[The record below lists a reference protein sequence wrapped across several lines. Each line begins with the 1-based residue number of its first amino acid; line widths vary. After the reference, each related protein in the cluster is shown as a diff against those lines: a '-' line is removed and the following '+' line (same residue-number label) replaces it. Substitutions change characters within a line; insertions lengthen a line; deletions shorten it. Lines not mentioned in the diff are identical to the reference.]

1 MQTWRR
7 TVIFLYLS
15 LGNDTQTRQVLWHNM
30 MQSKLEADFNDEK
43 VLLHQI
49 STGDAKAFGIIFHR
63 YSPKIYA
70 YALKIV
76 KSGTLAEEIAQEVFV
91 KIWNLEEQL
100 TAIEN
105 LDAYLRVLTRN
116 HTLKVL
122 RRIALEVKT
131 SKMMARDYQENHNDT
146 EEYIIFKDSEKILN
160 QGIEKLPAQ
169 QKLVYSLCHQEG
181 LKYEEVAERL
191 NISKLTV
198 KTHMQHALRFL
209 RNYVS
214 THTDIAVLVILMT
227 YLSENIN

>member
-1 MQTWRR
+1 MQLKQKA
-7 TVIFLYLS
+7 I
-15 LGNDTQTRQVLWHNM
+15 
-30 MQSKLEADFNDEK
+30 FNDEK
-43 VLLHQI
+43 ALLHQI
-49 STGDAKAFGIIFHR
+49 SIGDAKSFSIIFHR
-63 YSPKIYA
+63 YSPKVYV

-76 KSGTLAEEIAQEVFV
+76 KSENLAEEIAQEVFV
-91 KIWNLEEQL
+91 KVWNLEEQL
-100 TAIEN
+100 TQIEN

-122 RRIALEVKT
+122 RRLALEIKT
-131 SKMMARDYQENHNDT
+131 SRMMAHDYQEDHNET

-160 QGIEKLPAQ
+160 QAIEKLPAQ

-214 THTDIAVLVILMT
+214 THTDIATVVILMT
-227 YLSENIN
+227 LLGEKN

>member
-1 MQTWRR
+1 MQLRR
-7 TVIFLYLS
+7 N
-15 LGNDTQTRQVLWHNM
+15 NDFTDD
-30 MQSKLEADFNDEK
+30 KE
-43 VLLHQI
+43 LLQLA
-49 STGDAKAFGIIFHR
+49 SAGDAKAFSIIFNR
-63 YSPKIYA
+63 YSAKVYT

-76 KSGTLAEEIAQEVFV
+76 KSDTLAEEIAQEVFV
-91 KIWNLEEQL
+91 KIWKLEAELSQ
-100 TAIEN
+100 IEN

-122 RRIALEVKT
+122 RRIALEIKT
-131 SKMMARDYQENHNDT
+131 SRMMVHDYHEDHNET

-169 QKLVYSLCHQEG
+169 QRLVYNLCHQEG
-181 LKYEEVAERL
+181 MKYEEVAQKL

-214 THTDIAVLVILMT
+214 THTDIAVVVILMT
-227 YLSENIN
+227 FLSENIN

>member
-1 MQTWRR
+1 MDPDET
-7 TVIFLYLS
+7 S
-15 LGNDTQTRQVLWHNM
+15 LGDKMIQFKRKENLI
-30 MQSKLEADFNDEK
+30 DEK
-43 VLLHQI
+43 AVLLLV
-49 STGDAKAFGIIFHR
+49 SAGSAKAFSQLFHH
-63 YSPKIYA
+63 YSPKVFQ

-76 KSGTLAEEIAQEVFV
+76 KSDTLAEEIVQEVFV

-100 TAIEN
+100 VAIEN

-131 SKMMARDYQENHNDT
+131 NRMMVHTYQEDHNDT

-160 QGIEKLPAQ
+160 QAIEKLPAQ
-169 QKLVYSLCHQEG
+169 QRMVYSLCHQEG

-227 YLSENIN
+227 FLSEK

>member
-1 MQTWRR
+1 LKSA
-7 TVIFLYLS
+7 VIFLPLRWEQNSDRTDLKY
-15 LGNDTQTRQVLWHNM
+15 NM
-30 MQSKLEADFNDEK
+30 KRLKLEENLNDEK
-43 VLLHQI
+43 VLLHQV
-49 STGDAKAFGIIFHR
+49 STGNAKAFSIIFHQ
-63 YSPKIYA
+63 YSPKVYH
-70 YALKIV
+70 YALKII
-76 KSGTLAEEIAQEVFV
+76 KSESLAEEIAQEVFV

-100 TAIEN
+100 TQIAN

-122 RRIALEVKT
+122 RRMALEIRT
-131 SKMMARDYQENHNDT
+131 SRMMAHDYKEDHNET

-169 QKLVYSLCHQEG
+169 QKLVYNLCHQEG

-214 THTDIAVLVILMT
+214 THTDIAIVVILMT
-227 YLSENIN
+227 LLGEKMN

>member
-1 MQTWRR
+1 MQP
-7 TVIFLYLS
+7 
-15 LGNDTQTRQVLWHNM
+15 
-30 MQSKLEADFNDEK
+30 KLETGFNDEK
-43 VLLHQI
+43 GLLHQI
-49 STGDAKAFGIIFHR
+49 SGGDAKAFAIIFHR
-63 YSPKIYA
+63 YSPKVYT

-76 KSGTLAEEIAQEVFV
+76 KSETLAEEIAQEVFV

-116 HTLKVL
+116 QTLKVL

-131 SKMMARDYQENHNDT
+131 SRMMAHGYQENHNET

-169 QKLVYSLCHQEG
+169 QKLVYNLCHQEG

-227 YLSENIN
+227 QLGERY

>member
-1 MQTWRR
+1 MPA
-7 TVIFLYLS
+7 
-15 LGNDTQTRQVLWHNM
+15 
-30 MQSKLEADFNDEK
+30 KLEETFNDEK

-63 YSPKIYA
+63 YSPKVYH

-76 KSGTLAEEIAQEVFV
+76 KSEILAEEIAQEIFV
-91 KIWNLEEQL
+91 KIWKQEEHLMQ
-100 TAIEN
+100 IEN

-122 RRIALEVKT
+122 RRMALEVRT
-131 SKMMARDYQENHNDT
+131 SKMMATNYKEDHNET

-160 QGIEKLPAQ
+160 QAIEKLPAQ
-169 QKLVYSLCHQEG
+169 QKLVYRLCHQEG
-181 LKYEEVAERL
+181 LKYEEAAERL

-214 THTDIAVLVILMT
+214 THTDIAIVVILLT
-227 YLSENIN
+227 LLAEKP

>member
-1 MQTWRR
+1 MKQ
-7 TVIFLYLS
+7 
-15 LGNDTQTRQVLWHNM
+15 LGHN
-30 MQSKLEADFNDEK
+30 SDFNEDKE
-43 VLLHQI
+43 LLQLA
-49 STGDAKAFGIIFHR
+49 STGDTKAFSLIFHR
-63 YSPKIYA
+63 YSPKIYS

-76 KSGTLAEEIAQEVFV
+76 KSATLAEEIAQEVFV
-91 KIWNLEEQL
+91 KIWNLEAQL
-100 TAIEN
+100 SEIAN

-122 RRIALEVKT
+122 RRMALEIKA
-131 SKMMARDYQENHNDT
+131 SRLMAYDYQEDHNET

-160 QGIEKLPAQ
+160 QAIEKLPAQ

-214 THTDIAVLVILMT
+214 THTDIAIVVILLT
-227 YLSENIN
+227 LLAEKH

>member
-1 MQTWRR
+1 
-7 TVIFLYLS
+7 
-15 LGNDTQTRQVLWHNM
+15 M
-30 MQSKLEADFNDEK
+30 MQLNPEADFNEEK
-43 VLLHQI
+43 ALLSQI
-49 STGDAKAFGIIFHR
+49 STGDEKAFSMFFHR
-63 YSPKIYA
+63 FSAKVYT

-76 KSGTLAEEIAQEVFV
+76 KSETLSEEITQEVFV
-91 KIWNLEEQL
+91 KIWNLGEQL
-100 TAIEN
+100 NSIEN

-122 RRIALEVKT
+122 RRLALEVRT
-131 SKMMARDYQENHNDT
+131 NKMMAPGYTETHNET

-160 QGIEKLPAQ
+160 QGIEQLPAQ
-169 QKLVYSLCHQEG
+169 QKLVYMLCHQEG
-181 LKYEEVAERL
+181 LKYEEAAERL

-227 YLSENIN
+227 LLAEIN

>member
-1 MQTWRR
+1 
-7 TVIFLYLS
+7 
-15 LGNDTQTRQVLWHNM
+15 M
-30 MQSKLEADFNDEK
+30 MQLNPEADFNEEK
-43 VLLHQI
+43 TLLSRF
-49 STGDAKAFGIIFHR
+49 STGDEKAFSVFFHR
-63 YSPKIYA
+63 FSTKVYT

-76 KSGTLAEEIAQEVFV
+76 KSETLSEEITQEVFV
-91 KIWNLEEQL
+91 KIWNLGEQL
-100 TAIEN
+100 NSIEN

-122 RRIALEVKT
+122 RRLALEVRASKT
-131 SKMMARDYQENHNDT
+131 MAPGYTETHNET

-160 QGIEKLPAQ
+160 QGIEQLPAQ
-169 QKLVYSLCHQEG
+169 QKLVYILCHQEG
-181 LKYEEVAERL
+181 LKYEEAAERL

-227 YLSENIN
+227 FLAELP

>member
-1 MQTWRR
+1 MR
-7 TVIFLYLS
+7 
-15 LGNDTQTRQVLWHNM
+15 
-30 MQSKLEADFNDEK
+30 SKQEATFNDEK
-43 VLLHQI
+43 ALLHQI
-49 STGDAKAFGIIFHR
+49 STGDDRAFSIIFNR
-63 YSPKIYA
+63 YSPKVYV

-76 KSGTLAEEIAQEVFV
+76 KSENLAEEIAQEVFV

-100 TAIEN
+100 TQIEN

-122 RRIALEVKT
+122 RRLALEIKT
-131 SKMMARDYQENHNDT
+131 SRMMAQDYQEDHNET

-169 QKLVYSLCHQEG
+169 QKLVYSLCHQQG

-214 THTDIAVLVILMT
+214 THTDIATVVILMT
-227 YLSENIN
+227 LLGEKN